1 MTVAPPGDAA
11 ALERWWR
18 AFVATGRL
26 PEELALVQARL
37 VRTVA
42 RGDLPSGPVFVKAM
56 TFPRAKDRLRYA
68 LRSLP
73 AAHEA
78 AMLRVTAAAGI
89 RCPEVVA
96 VRASRRL
103 GLPDR
108 SMLVLAALPVVPEAP
123 PIDATRLREEAAIA
137 ARLLAAGIVHSDL
150 HGANF
155 VRCDDGELAVLDLQS
170 ARLRRSGP
178 RDRLAAA
185 VRLLQDRTQVDAG
198 AASAALVGAG
208 LLATAGEA
216 SRAITLAVDGRR
228 AFVRGRILRCFA
240 ESTEF
245 TRRVSWRGV
254 EHRTRGELPAGR
266 WWRGGRELRRAW
278 IGQRALFVLDGR
290 EPAFP
295 AYRRNWWWLGGGG
308 ALYVPAACSDDRIEA
323 EVRALADGHRR
334 LANFGS
340 RAASVS

>member
-1 MTVAPPGDAA
+1 MTAPAPDDSAV
-11 ALERWWR
+11 LDRWWR
-18 AFVATGRL
+18 EFVATGRL
-26 PEELALVQARL
+26 PDDLAVVQTRL

-68 LRSLP
+68 LRPLP
-73 AAHEA
+73 AVHEA
-78 AMLRVTAAAGI
+78 AMLRATAAAGI

-96 VRASRRL
+96 VRTARRF

-108 SMLVLAALPVVPEAP
+108 SMLVLAALPVVPGAP
-123 PIDATRLREEAAIA
+123 PTDGTRLREEARIA
-137 ARLLAAGIVHSDL
+137 ARLMAAGIVHPDL

-155 VRCDDGELAVLDLQS
+155 VRCEGGELAVLDLQS
-170 ARLRRSGP
+170 ARRRRSGP
-178 RDRLAAA
+178 ADRLAAA
-185 VRLLQDRTQVDAG
+185 VRLLQDRTAVDEGAAG
-198 AASAALVGAG
+198 AALIAAD
-208 LLATAGEA
+208 LLSTPSEA
-216 SRAITLAVDGRR
+216 SRAFRLAAGGRR
-228 AFVRGRILRCFA
+228 AFVRSRILRCFA

-245 TRRVSWRGV
+245 TRRVSWCGV
-254 EHRTRGELPAGR
+254 EHRTRGELPVGR

-278 IGQRALFVLDGR
+278 IGQRALFVLEAR
-290 EPAFP
+290 EPVFP

-334 LANFGS
+334 LANLGS
-340 RAASVS
+340 GRTAVP